1 MGTARRIYINGVSL
15 VSLSI
20 MLGGGSVLL
29 VAIIRRMGIGLGHNT
44 DSDIAIS
51 ATLLFIGLP
60 VWAIHHRLGQRTV
73 RNNPD
78 EAGSLFRAFYIY
90 GALLITGIPAA
101 IVAMIAV
108 AEIFDRVQFASVV
121 VLGSFW
127 MYFMF
132 LEHREARPTRRT
144 VIARQLYFFTMSAAL
159 ISLAM
164 SAFFLFLS
172 DLFDHL
178 YLSIFNPDS
187 RSSDF
192 WRRNEARGDV
202 GAIIAPGIAWAV
214 HWLLFARRNTD
225 SILRHIYLYVLAIS
239 AGLLIASW
247 SAAKLIQLT
256 FDYWVLGEAY
266 RPYTLDWMPLRSFP
280 LHHVLSNFASA
291 AISPLVSLI
300 VGLAL
305 VALHWLIVRSDNRAG
320 VEAKAAAVRDISR
333 YALAAISLAALPFGM
348 YLLLVAA
355 KQELYGPGVKMIDGV
370 MYGVPPWFL
379 AGNIAG
385 LMAFALVGGLLWL
398 AVWPRI
404 GFTYPTNGGVR
415 FARIA
420 YFGSVLIVS
429 GSAVCLSLALFVG
442 AVALVVF
449 DHHRE
454 PPTYIYGSPTAALL
468 GVPLAILAIS
478 ALLFA
483 YHLLI
488 LRRER
493 HNSDFSIPPSD
504 PLPPSPPMPGG
515 SLHH

>member
-1 MGTARRIYINGVSL
+1 MARRLYINGVSL
-15 VSLSI
+15 VSLPI

-29 VAIIRRMGIGLGHNT
+29 VAIIRRMGIGHGINT

-73 RNNPD
+73 RLDPD
-78 EAGSLFRAFYIY
+78 EAGSLFRAIYIY
-90 GALLITGIPAA
+90 GALLITGISAA
-101 IVAMIAV
+101 SVAMIAITE
-108 AEIFDRVQFASVV
+108 AHDRVPFGSVV

-127 MYFMF
+127 MYFLF
-132 LEHREARPTRRT
+132 LEHRETRPTRRT
-144 VIARQLYFFTMSAAL
+144 VIAHRLYFFTMSAAL

-164 SAFFLFLS
+164 SAFFLFSLE
-172 DLFDHL
+172 LIYAL
-178 YLSIFNPDS
+178 
-187 RSSDF
+187 
-192 WRRNEARGDV
+192 RGSVFFPESHVRQGWDWDDV
-202 GAIIAPGIAWAV
+202 LGQLGAIFPPGIAWAA
-214 HWLLFARRNTD
+214 HWMLFARRNTD
-225 SILRHIYLYVLAIS
+225 SIMRHIYLYVFAIS

-247 SAAKLIQLT
+247 NAAKLIQLT
-256 FDYWVLGEAY
+256 LGYWVLG
-266 RPYTLDWMPLRSFP
+266 PPWSFTLDWMPLRSYP
-280 LHHVLSNFASA
+280 LRGVLDSFASA
-291 AISPLVSLI
+291 ATSPLVFLI

-305 VALHWLIVRSDNRAG
+305 VAFHWPIVRSDNRSG

-355 KQELYGPGVKMIDGV
+355 KQETYGIGDRIIGDLIYMEPRW
-370 MYGVPPWFL
+370 YL
-379 AGNIAG
+379 ASNLTG
-385 LMAFALVGGLLWL
+385 LMAFALVGGLLWF

-404 GFTYPTNGGVR
+404 GLTYPTNGGVR

-454 PPTYIYGSPTAALL
+454 PPAYIFGSPTAALL
-468 GVPLAILAIS
+468 GVPIAILAIS

-483 YHLLI
+483 YHLRV
-488 LRRER
+488 LRSDR
-493 HNSDFSIPPSD
+493 HSADSAIPSPD
-504 PLPPSPPMPGG
+504 PLPP
-515 SLHH
+515 